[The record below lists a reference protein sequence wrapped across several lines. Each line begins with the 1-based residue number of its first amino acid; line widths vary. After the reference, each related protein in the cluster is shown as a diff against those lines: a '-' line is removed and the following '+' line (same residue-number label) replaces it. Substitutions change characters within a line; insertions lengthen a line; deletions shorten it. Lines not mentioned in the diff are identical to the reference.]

1 MITNI
6 FLVKHAYSIYGSD
19 ELNRLLSEEGINES
33 KKVLDLLIDEN
44 ITNIISSAYKRAI
57 QTVEKVGYYFK
68 INIIINDKFRER
80 SIFNGYVDDFN
91 KVISKWWE
99 DFEFALDGG
108 ESSSIAQNKGI
119 EELKNILNKYKG
131 ENIII
136 GTHGNIIIL
145 IMNYYDKKYN
155 YIFWK
160 I

>member
-57 QTVEKVGYYFK
+57 QTVEKVGDYFK

-91 KVISKWWE
+91 KVISK
-99 DFEFALDGG
+99 
-108 ESSSIAQNKGI
+108 
-119 EELKNILNKYKG
+119 
-131 ENIII
+131 
-136 GTHGNIIIL
+136 
-145 IMNYYDKKYN
+145 
-155 YIFWK
+155 
-160 I
+160 

>member
-6 FLVKHAYSIYGSD
+6 FLVKHAHSIYGSD
-19 ELNRLLSEEGINES
+19 ELNRPLSEEGINES

-44 ITNIISSAYKRAI
+44 ITNIISSPYKRVI
-57 QTVEKVGYYFK
+57 QIVEKVGDYFK
-68 INIIINDKFRER
+68 INIIINDKYRER
-80 SIFNGYVDDFN
+80 SISNGYVDDFN

-108 ESSSIAQNKGI
+108 ESSRIAQNKGI
-119 EELKNILNKYKG
+119 EEVKNILNKYKG

-136 GTHGNIIIL
+136 GIHGNIIIL

-155 YIFWK
+155 YDF
-160 I
+160 